1 MIEKGIKW
9 MSQKLPVDNK
19 IKWKK
24 DMPKFNKGF
33 IKNYDENREKEYILE
48 VDVEYLKKLQNL
60 HNDLPFWPGRMNIKK
75 YSKLVCNLYDKS
87 NYVSRIKSLK
97 QTLNHR
103 LVLKQEHEINQLN
116 QKVNHIYDIYD
127 MNTKLRTEAKND
139 FEK

>member
-19 IKWKK
+19 IKWEK

-48 VDVEYLKKLQNL
+48 VNVEYLKKLQNL
-60 HNDLPFWPGRMNIKK
+60 HNDLPFLPERMNIKK
-75 YSKLVCNLYDKS
+75 CSKLVCNLYDKS
-87 NYVSRIKSLK
+87 NYVSHIKSLK

-103 LVLKQEHEINQLN
+103 LVLK
-116 QKVNHIYDIYD
+116 
-127 MNTKLRTEAKND
+127 
-139 FEK
+139 